1 MNGKNLIKLS
11 FFVMISPM
19 QGYIINISKV
29 REEDLL
35 VTILNPKKVKTL
47 YRFYGARH
55 SHIHLGYK
63 IDYEA
68 HPTNKENL
76 FQLRNVS
83 SLPYKWMLKR
93 EKFYIWQQFLQLLYK
108 HLRDINEID
117 EFYYNL
123 LEKMTQ
129 YLEKENPYRVIV
141 ESYTKLLEF
150 EGRIHNDFNC
160 FICGSPIKNK
170 IILARGFLPACKNCI
185 PKRGFD
191 TEKVNFL
198 FKEKNSI
205 LIDDKE
211 ITELYTTI
219 LEGL

>member
-1 MNGKNLIKLS
+1 
-11 FFVMISPM
+11 M
-19 QGYIINISKV
+19 QGYIINFSKV
-29 REEDLL
+29 RDEDLL
-35 VTILNPKKVKTL
+35 VTVLNPKKVKTL

-83 SLPYKWMLKR
+83 SLPYKWMLER

-108 HLRDINEID
+108 HLRDISEID

-129 YLEKENPYRVIV
+129 YLEKENPHRVVV
-141 ESYTKLLEF
+141 ESYTKLLDF
-150 EGRIHNDFNC
+150 EGRIHKDFSC
-160 FICGSPIKNK
+160 FICNNSIKDE
-170 IILARGFLPACKNCI
+170 IVLTRGFLPACKTCI
-185 PKRGFD
+185 PKKGFK
-191 TEKVNFL
+191 TTKIHYL

-205 LIDDKE
+205 FLNDDE
-211 ITELYTTI
+211 VLRLYNII

>member
-1 MNGKNLIKLS
+1 
-11 FFVMISPM
+11 MI
-19 QGYIINISKV
+19 GYIINVSKV

-35 VTILNPKKVKTL
+35 VTILNPIKVKTL

-68 HPTNKENL
+68 HPTNKDNL
-76 FQLRNVS
+76 FQLRNVT
-83 SLPYKWMLKR
+83 SLQYKWMLNR

-123 LEKMTQ
+123 LEKMTL

-141 ESYTKLLEF
+141 ESYIKLLEF

-160 FICGSPIKNK
+160 FICSNHINDK
-170 IILARGFLPACKNCI
+170 IVLVRGFLPACKNCI
-185 PKRGFD
+185 PKNGFD
-191 TEKVNFL
+191 IHKIEHL
-198 FKEKNSI
+198 FAEKNSI
-205 LIDDKE
+205 LLNDNE
-211 ITELYTTI
+211 VLELYSTV
-219 LEGL
+219 LEGF